1 MNIMNPN
8 RKTELEKKLM
18 RSLPY
23 VVACLFCTYLYV
35 LWDGLIKGVF
45 WVEGWS
51 VMVRMTPL
59 SVGYINKIGMITLL
73 LVVVGIVGIVC
84 WASQHGFLDRF

>member
-1 MNIMNPN
+1 MNIK
-8 RKTELEKKLM
+8 RKTELENRLM
-18 RSLPY
+18 RSLPFA
-23 VVACLFCTYLYV
+23 VAGLFCVYLYV

-45 WVEGWS
+45 WIEGRS

-73 LVVVGIVGIVC
+73 LVGVGIVGIVV
-84 WASQHGFLDRF
+84 WMSQQGYLDRL

>member
-1 MNIMNPN
+1 MERERIEH
-8 RKTELEKKLM
+8 RLM

-23 VVACLFCTYLYV
+23 AIAGLFCVYLYV

-59 SVGYINKIGMITLL
+59 SIGYINKINMISLL
-73 LVVVGIVGIVC
+73 LVGVGIVGIVV
-84 WASQHGFLDRF
+84 WMSQKGYLERILKS